1 MFVGCLFIW
10 ARMAMARQK
19 WPPAKWPRL
28 MKYSFQIHP
37 PGSNIVMCIF
47 NVKSWRKRCMNK
59 KTPHGMSMI
68 GQRRIQICFLFDSLS
83 LCLPRPTQSSKL
95 LKDDPDVWVAH
106 SLNTWLVQAEDL
118 LDKERACVGFQA
130 GGGVCISKTPL
141 NVYLMGKIWQTT
153 RVLGNYHIFRQT
165 HLSPLRSTNSFQ
177 Y

>member
-1 MFVGCLFIW
+1 
-10 ARMAMARQK
+10 
-19 WPPAKWPRL
+19 
-28 MKYSFQIHP
+28 
-37 PGSNIVMCIF
+37 
-47 NVKSWRKRCMNK
+47 
-59 KTPHGMSMI
+59 
-68 GQRRIQICFLFDSLS
+68 
-83 LCLPRPTQSSKL
+83 LPRPTQSSKL